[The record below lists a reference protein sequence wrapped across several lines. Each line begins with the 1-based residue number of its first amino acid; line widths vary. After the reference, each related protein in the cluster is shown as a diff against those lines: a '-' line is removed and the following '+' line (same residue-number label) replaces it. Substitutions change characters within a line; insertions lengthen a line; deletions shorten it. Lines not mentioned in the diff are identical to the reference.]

1 MKHKIFKIIILI
13 IYPTL
18 TSFGNSKSYS
28 EDFNQC
34 FIKKITEENLLDQK
48 VFSLLKKECEKL
60 MNRVNFENQQLDK
73 LEMETINLEEKII
86 KTLSSHA
93 KKQKK

>member
-1 MKHKIFKIIILI
+1 
-13 IYPTL
+13 
-18 TSFGNSKSYS
+18 
-28 EDFNQC
+28 
-34 FIKKITEENLLDQK
+34 
-48 VFSLLKKECEKL
+48 

-73 LEMETINLEEKII
+73 LEMEPINLEEKII